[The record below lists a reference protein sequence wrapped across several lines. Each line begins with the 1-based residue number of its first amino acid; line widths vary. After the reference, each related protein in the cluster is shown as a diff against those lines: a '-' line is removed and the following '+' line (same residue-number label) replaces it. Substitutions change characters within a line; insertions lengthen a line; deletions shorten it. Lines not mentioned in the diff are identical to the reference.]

1 MSVNA
6 GSTPQP
12 DPEDGTALPTQL
24 GKRLKA
30 ARLARGLDLAAVAEA
45 CGVESVVIEQ
55 IEQSSQLPSLGIVW
69 QLASG
74 LNVPFAEILGVASE
88 CLSVQRRSDQ
98 QVLRSSDGTLESRPL
113 VFPGANPWVE
123 IYELTLAPRGTHPS
137 DPHPRGTRETIIVL
151 EGALRIR
158 IDGQTLD
165 LGAGDSASFRADKP
179 HSYENPADAAGRYH
193 NVIVYSR

>member
-1 MSVNA
+1 MPINA
-6 GSTPQP
+6 GSTPN
-12 DPEDGTALPTQL
+12 PEPTDGTCLPTQL

-30 ARLARGLDLAAVAEA
+30 ARLARGLDVPAVAGA
-45 CGVESVVIEQ
+45 CGVEAVIIEQ

-88 CLSVQRRSDQ
+88 CLSVQRRSEQ
-98 QVLRSSDGTLESRPL
+98 QVLRSADGILESRPL

-123 IYELTLAPRGTHPS
+123 IYELTLAPRGIHPS

-151 EGALRIR
+151 EGALRIQ

-179 HSYENPADAAGRYH
+179 HSYENPGETSGRYH